1 LSKYAIYKFHY
12 LIGAFRRAI
21 SEKEME
27 RIQQKIYLSRKSLNS
42 IEFGHEVL
50 RIPLKA
56 GEETSFELLVINR
69 GEPTHVHFSL
79 STGIKDKLMIMQ
91 DKVYVIDE
99 EKIAAIVRLPKSYAG
114 ALNESGTGAIFVS
127 TGYGATKRSFAV
139 EIVESKEK
147 EKGEERE
154 GEERELED
162 VTSKEKKKEKKE
174 FTISAEE
181 RVFLSRLAISA
192 CAAIIFFVLVVLI
205 LHIGIFSD
213 SPVYLFVSALISAL
227 LFLFIVIYNF

>member
-1 LSKYAIYKFHY
+1 
-12 LIGAFRRAI
+12 
-21 SEKEME
+21 ME
-27 RIQQKIYLSRKSLNS
+27 RIQQKIYLSRRSLNS

-50 RIPLKA
+50 RIPLRA

-79 STGIKDKLMIMQ
+79 STEIKDKLMIMQ

-114 ALNESGTGAIFVS
+114 ALNESGTGEIFVS

-139 EIVESKEK
+139 EIVEVKEK
-147 EKGEERE
+147 ETREEW
-154 GEERELED
+154 ELED
-162 VTSKEKKKEKKE
+162 VTSKEKEKKE
-174 FTISAEE
+174 FTISTEE
-181 RVFLSRLAISA
+181 RVLLSRLAVSA

>member
-1 LSKYAIYKFHY
+1 
-12 LIGAFRRAI
+12 
-21 SEKEME
+21 ME
-27 RIQQKIYLSRKSLNS
+27 RIQQKIYLSRRSLNS

-50 RIPLKA
+50 RIPLRA

-79 STGIKDKLMIMQ
+79 STEIKDKLMIMQ

-114 ALNESGTGAIFVS
+114 ALNESGTGEIFVS

-139 EIVESKEK
+139 EIVEVKEK
-147 EKGEERE
+147 ETREEW
-154 GEERELED
+154 ELED
-162 VTSKEKKKEKKE
+162 VTSKEKEKKE
-174 FTISAEE
+174 FTISTEE
-181 RVFLSRLAISA
+181 RVLLSRLAVSA

-205 LHIGIFSD
+205 LHIGIVSD

>member
-1 LSKYAIYKFHY
+1 
-12 LIGAFRRAI
+12 
-21 SEKEME
+21 ME

-56 GEETSFELLVINR
+56 GEETSFELRVINR

-79 STGIKDKLMIMQ
+79 SKDIRDKLMIMQ

-99 EKIAAIVRLPKSYAG
+99 EKIAVIVRLPKSYAG

-147 EKGEERE
+147 ETSEERE
-154 GEERELED
+154 REEGELID
-162 VTSKEKKKEKKE
+162 VTKKEE
-174 FTISAEE
+174 FKISAEE

-192 CAAIIFFVLVVLI
+192 CAAILFFVLVVLI